1 MLSVVRKSQFKK
13 DFKKL
18 RSSNRDI
25 DVLKTTILKLAEGEE
40 LPETFRDHAL
50 IGNYRDCRECHL
62 AGDWLLIYQR
72 DAENLVLIRTGS
84 HSELFG

>member
-25 DVLKTTILKLAEGEE
+25 DLLKTTILKLAESEE
-40 LPETFRDHAL
+40 LPESFRDHAL

>member
-25 DVLKTTILKLAEGEE
+25 SLLKTTILKLAEREE
-40 LPETFRDHAL
+40 LPESFRDHAL

>member
-40 LPETFRDHAL
+40 LPESFRDHAL

-72 DAENLVLIRTGS
+72 DTENLVLIRTGS